1 VELIDRLETHG
12 YVRRARRAGGKPAA
26 GVGPSLLPR
35 GERLLEQV
43 VRHRIGEL
51 RSNGHE
57 LVRAIDQLLEK
68 PPRINHKKH

>member
-1 VELIDRLETHG
+1 
-12 YVRRARRAGGKPAA
+12 
-26 GVGPSLLPR
+26 LLPR

-68 PPRINHKKH
+68 APQANQKRAKRGKRG